1 MSISPATTSRVSQ
14 NMQSLI
20 LLKGMRQSMARLLQQ
35 QEQLSTGQRL
45 IRPSDNPIDATAAI
59 RLDDLVEAQNQ
70 YLKNIDHASKLM
82 DTADVTVGSIRDL
95 VMNAHDLALENV
107 GSTDVDGQR
116 EAAATLV
123 DSIIGQLITLGNTEY
138 LGTHLFAGTRSNTS
152 PYSLD
157 SNQVSFVGDEGQ
169 VNVQVS
175 NEISEPINLTARQVF
190 GSGSGQVSSDH
201 DLEPAAGANTRLSD
215 LSGALGQG
223 VRSGTLVIV
232 GSVIGQ
238 HSVDLTGSATLGDII
253 EKVND
258 ALPTAVRLGL
268 AADGRHL
275 RLTST
280 NAGETL
286 QVLESGQGTVAHDLG
301 LYITTA
307 AASPLVGDDFGT
319 KLTPQTSVTALAQN
333 AGIDLASGITISNG
347 VNDITIDFASA
358 QTVQDI
364 LSTINAAGVGLRAT
378 INDEGTG
385 IKVVNTLA
393 GSPLRI
399 GENGGTTATD
409 LGIRTFKGDT
419 SLAQLN
425 GGLGVNTVTGAD
437 FRITTNC
444 GAQIDVDVSGA
455 TTIQDVI
462 DRINAAAGVNLTASI
477 APSGNGIVLT
487 DHTSPTWG
495 DFDGDGDVD
504 LVDLGMLA
512 GGDYPPLRVERL
524 NLSNAAADLGILK
537 TADAGT
543 SQIVGDDVN
552 SVEEES
558 VFTYLIHLRDALLTD
573 DGQGIEQAG
582 AKLEPYLNDLNR
594 YHGKLGY
601 MAKGLQTRRDRTEDA
616 TLSTKALLSQ
626 IKDLDY
632 TEAITT
638 FQNLQTALQA
648 NLQVGGQILHTSLL
662 DFLG

>member
-1 MSISPATTSRVSQ
+1 
-14 NMQSLI
+14 MQSLI